1 VAPPP
6 GAGVEIP
13 AVLVVLVVVA
23 PATVAVVVVQPTEM
37 TVADRNPARTAAA
50 VVVVLVLAAGTQT
63 VSTKLV
69 TAETVHRLRLA
80 VRLLREPA
88 VEEEEA
94 ALLLAHT
101 PLAIQPEAAPMR
113 VLVVVEA
120 AVPAVPVVSTVTGVK
135 PAAAQTAPR
144 TPVSPAVLI
153 LVAVVVVAPLV
164 AWGRDSQIRALAGP
178 VLLLLGIFRQQCMR
192 SVVPKP
198 ATAPILFIPSSRLVH
213 LRFIILHQ

>member
-1 VAPPP
+1 M
-6 GAGVEIP
+6 P

-23 PATVAVVVVQPTEM
+23 PAKVAVVVVQPTEM

-94 ALLLAHT
+94 ARSGMSGTERRWEITWNCL
-101 PLAIQPEAAPMR
+101 
-113 VLVVVEA
+113 
-120 AVPAVPVVSTVTGVK
+120 
-135 PAAAQTAPR
+135 R
-144 TPVSPAVLI
+144 TES
-153 LVAVVVVAPLV
+153 
-164 AWGRDSQIRALAGP
+164 G
-178 VLLLLGIFRQQCMR
+178 
-192 SVVPKP
+192 
-198 ATAPILFIPSSRLVH
+198 
-213 LRFIILHQ
+213 

>member
-1 VAPPP
+1 MAPPP

-23 PATVAVVVVQPTEM
+23 PAKVAVVVVQPTEM

-80 VRLLREPA
+80 GRLLREPV

-94 ALLLAHT
+94 ARRIIQP
-101 PLAIQPEAAPMR
+101 PLALQPEAANGR
-113 VLVVVEA
+113 VMVVVEA
-120 AVPAVPVVSTVTGVK
+120 AVPAVPVGSTVTGLK

-144 TPVSPAVLI
+144 TPASQALLI
-153 LVAVVVVAPLV
+153 LVAALVVAPLV
-164 AWGRDSQIRALAGP
+164 A
-178 VLLLLGIFRQQCMR
+178 
-192 SVVPKP
+192 
-198 ATAPILFIPSSRLVH
+198 
-213 LRFIILHQ
+213 